1 MCMSAYRADA
11 NLAVLRLLFSPG
23 SQEPGREKIRD
34 RRPPL
39 SPDGRRRPLLPIRPA
54 A

>member
-11 NLAVLRLLFSPG
+11 NMAVLRLLFSPG
-23 SQEPGREKIRD
+23 SQEPGRAEIRE
-34 RRPPL
+34 RRPP
-39 SPDGRRRPLLPIRPA
+39 SPDGRRRPPLPTRPA